1 MCTID
6 IDECVDDN
14 GGCEDICTNTIGSFH
29 CSCEEGFE
37 LAKDIFCSGICNC
50 QSSLLSITFQC
61 IDINECSRNTSGCN
75 QTCTNTVGS
84 YYCSC
89 NSGYNLSDNDHDCI
103 GL

>member
-1 MCTID
+1 MYFVQVI
-6 IDECVDDN
+6 VDHFFYYKFN
-14 GGCEDICTNTIGSFH
+14 Y
-29 CSCEEGFE
+29 
-37 LAKDIFCSGICNC
+37 L
-50 QSSLLSITFQC
+50 QC

-75 QTCTNTVGS
+75 QTCANTVGS